1 MLVCTHANSEVKGN
15 ELKVAKALLWQE
27 IILEQS
33 SSELV
38 LRACSGV

>member
-1 MLVCTHANSEVKGN
+1 MLFCTHTNSEVKGN
-15 ELKVAKALLWQE
+15 ELEVVEALLWQE

-38 LRACSGV
+38 LRACFGV